1 MRALIKRALTL
12 RKKSGG
18 PVIKT
23 LIDRFRYPA
32 HGPGEMWE
40 ALTKKIEG
48 RGAVVQ
54 MGESVNS
61 LKRGAG
67 GIVSISTTGVNGPRH
82 YGGGSFISTMPIRE
96 LVCALDP
103 AAPGVVVAAAKSLK
117 YRDFIT
123 VALIIDQAEMFP
135 DNWIYI
141 HEPGVKVGRIQNF
154 KNWSPEMVPDQRYT
168 VLGLEYFC
176 FDTDS
181 MWSTPDAELVAM
193 GARELAQLGLGDA
206 AKVVDG
212 TVVRQ
217 RAAYPVYDA
226 HYRDAVEVVRAF
238 MERELPNLQLAGRN
252 GMHKYNNPDHAMMT
266 GLMAAWNIMGGDYD
280 LWRVN
285 GDALYLEAGAA
296 GDEEG
301 GRMIPRPLS
310 DEPSNKA
317 A

>member
-1 MRALIKRALTL
+1 
-12 RKKSGG
+12 
-18 PVIKT
+18 
-23 LIDRFRYPA
+23 
-32 HGPGEMWE
+32 
-40 ALTKKIEG
+40 
-48 RGAVVQ
+48 
-54 MGESVNS
+54 
-61 LKRGAG
+61 
-67 GIVSISTTGVNGPRH
+67 
-82 YGGGSFISTMPIRE
+82 MPIRE

-123 VALIIDQAEMFP
+123 IALIIDQAEMFP

-206 AKVVDG
+206 VKVVDG

-252 GMHKYNNPDHAMMT
+252 GMHKYKVEGVA
-266 GLMAAWNIMGGDYD
+266 
-280 LWRVN
+280 V
-285 GDALYLEAGAA
+285 DAPQIVRPALEAGAA

-301 GRMIPRPLS
+301 GRMIPRPLPS
-310 DEPSNKA
+310 EPASKA

>member
-1 MRALIKRALTL
+1 
-12 RKKSGG
+12 
-18 PVIKT
+18 
-23 LIDRFRYPA
+23 
-32 HGPGEMWE
+32 
-40 ALTKKIEG
+40 
-48 RGAVVQ
+48 
-54 MGESVNS
+54 MGESVVS
-61 LKRGAG
+61 IKRGAAG
-67 GIVSISTTGVNGPRH
+67 VISVGTTGANGPH
-82 YGGGSFISTMPIRE
+82 SLAGGTFISTMPIRE

-103 AAPGVVVAAAKSLK
+103 AAPAEVVAAANSLK

-176 FDTDS
+176 FDSDS
-181 MWSTPDAELVAM
+181 MWSTPDADLVAM

-217 RAAYPVYDA
+217 RAAYPVYDG
-226 HYRDAVEVVRAF
+226 HYRDAVEVVRGF
-238 MERELPNLQLAGRN
+238 LERELPNLQLAGRN
-252 GMHKYNNPDHAMMT
+252 GMHKYNNQDHAMMT
-266 GLMAAWNIMGGDYD
+266 GLMAAWNIMGGAYD

-310 DEPSNKA
+310 SEPASKA